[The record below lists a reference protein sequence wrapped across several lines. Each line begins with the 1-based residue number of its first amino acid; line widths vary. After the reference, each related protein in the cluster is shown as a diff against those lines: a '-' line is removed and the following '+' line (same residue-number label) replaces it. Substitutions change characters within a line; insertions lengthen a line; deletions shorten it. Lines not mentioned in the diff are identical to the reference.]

1 MTNPAHILIVYP
13 SRGRKERF
21 FQALDACVNN
31 IQDKNNYTI
40 LVKLDTDDEVMT
52 QPEVVAKV
60 LSYNNIDIAWGLSD
74 SKVHAINRNIPES
87 GWDILV
93 NLSDDQFF
101 SIFGW
106 DSMVRSEMQTHFPD
120 GDGYLHF
127 MEKDSK
133 EHLCVQTICDRAYYS
148 RFNYIY
154 HPAYKS
160 LFCDNHQMAVAKIL
174 GRYAYIY
181 YSLIIHKNPAYS
193 EYGME
198 RDAKFDSDQIIG
210 YTVDHQTFIEMQS
223 KNFEL

>member
-40 LVKLDTDDEVMT
+40 LVKLDTDDEIMT

-60 LSYNNIDIAWGLSD
+60 LSYNNIYIAWGLSD
-74 SKVHAINRNIPES
+74 SKVHAINRDIPEI

-106 DSMVRSEMQTHFPD
+106 DAIVRVEMQNNFPD

-127 MEKDSK
+127 CEKDSQH
-133 EHLCVQTICDRAYYS
+133 HLCVQTICDFKYYS
-148 RFNYIY
+148 RFFYIY
-154 HPAYKS
+154 HPDFKS
-160 LFCDNHQMAVAKIL
+160 LFCDNEQFLVAKQL
-174 GRYAYIY
+174 GRYAYINY
-181 YSLIIHKNPAYS
+181 EIMNHLNPAYGYIPKD
-193 EYGME
+193 EMFLQQQE
-198 RDAKFDSDQIIG
+198 IG
-210 YTVDHQTFIEMQS
+210 YTIDQQTFIRRQEL
-223 KNFEL
+223 NFDL